1 MAISPNV
8 DFVAGNI
15 LTAAQQ
21 NQFPRGIVAYKQET
35 AASGAIGAEAVQLIS
50 TTFTA
55 VANRYYKIT
64 YFEPK
69 LSASLNGN
77 QCTQRIRLT
86 NISGTVLQTSYMQP
100 NTANFVMNIC
110 QVVTT
115 FAAGSTV
122 VVGTLQMGGTNV
134 FAGRS
139 ATEIGLLVVE
149 DIGPA

>member
-1 MAISPNV
+1 MAINPNT
-8 DFVAGNI
+8 DFTAGQV
-15 LTAAQQ
+15 LTADQQ
-21 NQFPRGIVAYKQET
+21 NRFGRGVVAYTESIT
-35 AASGAIGAEAVQLIS
+35 GSGAIGAEAVQVTS
-50 TTFTA
+50 TSFTA
-55 VANRYYKIT
+55 VANRYYKVT

-86 NISGTVLQTSYMQP
+86 SIGGTVLQSSYMQP

-110 QVVTT
+110 EVVLTFSAGTT
-115 FAAGSTV
+115 TL
-122 VVGTLQMGGTNV
+122 VGTLQMGGTNV

-139 ATEIGLLVVE
+139 ATEKAFIVVE

>member
-1 MAISPNV
+1 MAISPNTN
-8 DFVAGNI
+8 FTSGQI
-15 LTAAQQ
+15 LTATQQ
-21 NQFPRGIVAYKQET
+21 NQFPRGIVAYQQNT
-35 AASGAIGAEAVQLIS
+35 TGSGAIGAEAIQITS

-86 NISGTVLQTSYMQP
+86 NISGTVLQTSYMEP

-122 VVGTLQMGGTNV
+122 VVGTLQMGGTNI

-139 ATEIGLLVVE
+139 ATEIASVTVE

>member
-8 DFVAGNI
+8 DFTSGQI
-15 LTAAQQ
+15 LTATQQ

>member
-1 MAISPNV
+1 MAINPNT
-8 DFVAGNI
+8 DFTAGAI
-15 LTAAQQ
+15 LTADQQ
-21 NQFPRGIVAYKQET
+21 NRFGRGVVAYAESIT
-35 AASGAIGAEAVQLIS
+35 SSGAVGAEAVQLTS
-50 TTFTA
+50 TSFTA
-55 VANRYYKIT
+55 VANRYYKVT

-86 NISGTVLQTSYMQP
+86 SIGGTVLQSSNMEP
-100 NTANFVMNIC
+100 NSANFIMNIC

-115 FAAGSTV
+115 FTAGATV

-134 FAGRS
+134 FSTRS
-139 ATEIGLLVVE
+139 ATEKGFIVVE